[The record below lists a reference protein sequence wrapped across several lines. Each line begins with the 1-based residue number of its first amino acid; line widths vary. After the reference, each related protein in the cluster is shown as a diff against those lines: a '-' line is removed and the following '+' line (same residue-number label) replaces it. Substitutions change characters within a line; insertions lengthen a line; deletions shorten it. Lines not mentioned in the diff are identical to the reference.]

1 MEPQVRISLPR
12 VLPVQHERAP
22 QANIPQTLA
31 EREQLKA
38 LVRAYVAEHR
48 PVPPMPADDLR
59 EHADRLLAT
68 GGVPQLYREYAA
80 VLINN
85 EMWRDALA
93 GIPYERRLLLMP
105 KCLRVES
112 KCPAQIGRAHV

>member
-1 MEPQVRISLPR
+1 MEPQVRIALPR
-12 VLPVQHERAP
+12 VLPVQQERAP

-38 LVRAYVAEHR
+38 AARAYVAQVS
-48 PVPPMPADDLR
+48 PVPPLPADDLR
-59 EHADRLLAT
+59 RHADQLLVRA
-68 GGVPQLYREYAA
+68 GAPDVFREYAS
-80 VLINN
+80 VLISN

-105 KCLRVES
+105 KCLRVEN
-112 KCPAQIGRAHV
+112 KCPAPFD